1 MTKVTSLRKQV
12 LVLAVGL
19 LSRDTV
25 TYACIQW
32 HLRMPE
38 GAGTGGCHAFQQDSS
53 LPFYRAYAKSRKT
66 NVSAVPQAYH
76 RCGRT
81 VPPVK
86 QHC

>member
-1 MTKVTSLRKQV
+1 M
-12 LVLAVGL
+12 
-19 LSRDTV
+19 

-38 GAGTGGCHAFQQDSS
+38 GAGTGGYHAFQQDSS

-76 RCGRT
+76 RCRRT